1 MTKPRSGWPL
11 FWHVVGLTFTVV
23 LVTAGLLMIGF
34 YVFLAIGINA
44 WASNK

>member
-1 MTKPRSGWPL
+1 VTKPRSGWPL
-11 FWHVVGLTFTVV
+11 FWHLVGITFAVV
-23 LVTAGLLMIGF
+23 LVMASLAGIAF

>member
-11 FWHVVGLTFTVV
+11 FWHIVGITFTVV
-23 LVTAGLLMIGF
+23 LVTAGLAGIAF

-44 WASNK
+44 WAKNK

>member
-11 FWHVVGLTFTVV
+11 FWHLVGITFTVV
-23 LVTAGLLMIGF
+23 LVTAS
-34 YVFLAIGINA
+34 LAGIACFIFFAISINA

>member
-1 MTKPRSGWPL
+1 MTKSRSGWPL
-11 FWHVVGLTFTVV
+11 FWHVVGLAFSVV
-23 LVTAGLLMIGF
+23 LVTAGLLTIGF